1 MLQIAVESSA
11 SLRECRLRDFFPKR
25 PIVSSRAFK
34 GLPNVDVVFPVP
46 SVNDLGAKT
55 EAPEVVRDFVRT
67 TDRGIRPIATTLELK
82 QVDVC

>member
-1 MLQIAVESSA
+1 MVPIAVESSPD
-11 SLRECRLRDFFPKR
+11 LRGRRLRDFSPKR
-25 PIVSSRAFK
+25 PMVSNRALK

-55 EAPEVVRDFVRT
+55 KTPEVVRDFVRT
-67 TDRGIRPIATTLELK
+67 TDRGIRPIAATLELK